1 MIEKV
6 VEKKYRIMGVDP
18 GTNFLGYAVLEI
30 ENKKF
35 KLITMSILTLTHVP
49 DAQEKLKRIFEKM
62 CWVIDTFAPQQF
74 SIEQPFFGKNPQS
87 MLKLGRAQGV
97 AIAAAMTNNVT
108 VNEYS
113 AKEIKKSVVGNG
125 NASKEQVAAMV
136 GRILN
141 QTIEPSFY
149 DASDALAAALC
160 HYYASQNVLGGGK
173 KSNSWASFMKNN
185 PDKVIK

>member
-1 MIEKV
+1 MSDT
-6 VEKKYRIMGVDP
+6 KYRIMGVDP
-18 GTNFLGYAVLEI
+18 GTNFLGYAILEI

-35 KLITMSILTLTHVP
+35 KLITMSFLTLTHVP

-62 CWVIDTFAPQQF
+62 CWVIDNFAPQQF
-74 SIEQPFFGKNPQS
+74 AIEQPFFGKNPQS

-97 AIAAAMTNNVT
+97 AIAAAMTNNVVVT
-108 VNEYS
+108 EYS

-149 DASDALAAALC
+149 DASDALATALC

-173 KSNSWASFMKNN
+173 KANSWASFMKAN
-185 PDKVIK
+185 PGKVIG